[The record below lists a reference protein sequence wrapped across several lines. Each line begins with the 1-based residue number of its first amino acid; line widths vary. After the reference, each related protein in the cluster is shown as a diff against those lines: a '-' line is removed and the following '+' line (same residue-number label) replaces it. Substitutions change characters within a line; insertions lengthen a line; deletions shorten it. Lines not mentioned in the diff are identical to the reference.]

1 MLHLVKTILMTSLL
15 AAGAMHSCYAAGA
28 TGVGGR
34 WSMPYTLLG
43 AKSVVIFDLDKQ
55 VAMVGPYHQDRLVPL
70 KNMHEGR
77 FVADFGFGETA
88 FQIKHTGKA
97 ATLCQVE
104 QADRCAK
111 LTALPSPG

>member
-1 MLHLVKTILMTSLL
+1 MMRYFVKTILMTSLL
-15 AAGAMHSCYAAGA
+15 GAGVVHSCYAAGA

-55 VAMVGPYHQDRLVPL
+55 VAVLRPDNQDRLVPL

-88 FQIKHTGKA
+88 FQIKRSGGKV
-97 ATLCQVE
+97 TLCQVE
-104 QADRCAK
+104 EAGHCAK
-111 LTALPSPG
+111 LTALP